1 MAAQLGETGARREVP
16 DAHVVVVSRREQQ
29 QAAGVGVERHGTAS
43 QHQGE
48 SGWNAT
54 VLEANTRRSQG
65 GTPRYWKP
73 TPGGVRVERHGTA
86 SQHQA
91 ESGWNN
97 AVLQANTRRS
107 QGGTMQYCKPTPDG
121 ARVSLRL

>member
-16 DAHVVVVSRREQQ
+16 DAHVVVVSRREQL

-54 VLEANTRRSQG
+54 VL
-65 GTPRYWKP
+65 
-73 TPGGVRVERHGTA
+73 
-86 SQHQA
+86 
-91 ESGWNN
+91 
-97 AVLQANTRRS
+97 QANTRRS
-107 QGGTMQYCKPTPDG
+107 QGGTMRYCKPTPGGVRVRAGTNTPSGEYDSYREYEVTNTNTYSRIHSFAN
-121 ARVSLRL
+121 AR